1 MLKKIFK
8 YEWKTICPLLL
19 AVHGIGLVVAVICRI
34 GINLMGGLGGDN
46 NSLMAILLVLAA
58 IMAIGC
64 IVAYTYFYTGYR
76 FYKSVFTQQGYLT
89 NTLPVSADQLI
100 WGKGFTAVI
109 WVSINFLWAVVA
121 LIVLIATPSD
131 VSEIL
136 RELPQAFASL
146 FKRHTPAF
154 ARLIALSVVL
164 TPFCMTIQIYASAA
178 IGNLFMGHKLLATIA
193 SFFGISFIQQILALV
208 ILAIGGPHLTRLT
221 VQADEVN
228 GNVSYT
234 APVLDAMNII
244 AILSLAFSVA
254 CAVGFY
260 FLCRYVLDH
269 KLNLE

>member
-19 AVHGIGLVVAVICRI
+19 AVHGVGLVIAVICRI
-34 GINLMGGLGGDN
+34 GIRLMDGLDGND
-46 NSLMAILLVLAA
+46 NSLMAILLMMAA
-58 IMAIGC
+58 VMAIGC

-89 NTLPVSADQLI
+89 NTLPVTADQLI

-109 WVSINFLWAVVA
+109 WVSLNFLWAVIA
-121 LIVLIATPSD
+121 LIILIASPSD

-136 RELPQAFASL
+136 HELPKAIASL
-146 FKRHTPAF
+146 FSRDTPAF
-154 ARLIALSVVL
+154 VWLAVLSTLL
-164 TPFCMTIQIYASAA
+164 TPFSMTIQIYASAA
-178 IGNLFMGHKLLATIA
+178 IGNLFMGHKLLATIG
-193 SFFGISFIQQILALV
+193 SFFGISFIQQILGLV
-208 ILAIGGPHLTRLT
+208 ILAICGPHLTRIT
-221 VQADEVN
+221 YQAQEIE
-228 GNVSYT
+228 GNISYYT
-234 APVLDAMNII
+234 PVLNTMNLMM
-244 AILSLAFSVA
+244 ILTLAFSVI